1 MHKYEYKNLILILIN
16 FTQFFYKEY
25 KHKTIARLNSFEKEF
40 DGPLEA
46 EQKRQKKVTTKFIM
60 TKMIIIIIFT
70 ADV

>member
-1 MHKYEYKNLILILIN
+1 MNIKMKNFLIFDLN

-46 EQKRQKKVTTKFIM
+46 EQKRQKKVTTKFIII
-60 TKMIIIIIFT
+60 KMIIIIIFYS
-70 ADV
+70 